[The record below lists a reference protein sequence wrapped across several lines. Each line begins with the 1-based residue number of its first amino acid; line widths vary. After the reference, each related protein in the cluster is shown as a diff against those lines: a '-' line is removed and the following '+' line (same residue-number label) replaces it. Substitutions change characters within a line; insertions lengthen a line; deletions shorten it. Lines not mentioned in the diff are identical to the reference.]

1 MARQLLPATDSGSRT
16 HSGPAVSVARPVLP
30 DDQTDDTTLR
40 VGEFNNILLYEHRPI
55 LHRQRCLHMLF
66 TYHDDHSAD
75 ASTRRSARTTPR
87 HSQ

>member
-1 MARQLLPATDSGSRT
+1 MARQLLPATDQGSQT
-16 HSGPAVSVARPVLP
+16 HSGSAVSVARPVLP

-55 LHRQRCLHMLF
+55 QHRQRCLHMLS
-66 TYHDDHSAD
+66 TYYDDHSAD
-75 ASTRRSARTTPR
+75 ASTRRNARTTPR